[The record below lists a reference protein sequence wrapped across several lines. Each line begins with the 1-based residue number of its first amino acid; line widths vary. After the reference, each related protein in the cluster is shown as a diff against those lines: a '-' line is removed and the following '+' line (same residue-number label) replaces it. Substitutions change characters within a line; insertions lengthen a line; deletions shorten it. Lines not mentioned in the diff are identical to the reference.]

1 MNDADRTRYLAPA
14 LTRGLDVIEL
24 LSDYAEGLTAAQI
37 SQALDLTTSQLF
49 RILTT
54 LEHRRFI
61 ARTLAGD
68 RYHCTFRLFT
78 IAHRHAPVARL
89 LPAAGPLVRALSR
102 RTRQAVLVS
111 VRDGVRMVAVSFVP
125 APASVS
131 LLVPVGQGYELL
143 PSSAGLF
150 HFARERPET
159 RAALLAEVGAA
170 ARTEHATRIARA
182 EGELQLADCLV
193 EPSRDMSGV
202 TNITT
207 VVRDAADQPI
217 ASLSIPWVERPDAP
231 LGQAEAAEALR
242 EAAAE
247 LERALSG
254 AQDLTDE

>member
-1 MNDADRTRYLAPA
+1 
-14 LTRGLDVIEL
+14 LTRGLDVLEL

-37 SQALDLTTSQLF
+37 SQALELTASQLF

-54 LEHRRFI
+54 LEYRRFI
-61 ARTLAGD
+61 ARNAAGD

-78 IAHRHAPVARL
+78 IAHHHAPLARL
-89 LPAAGPLVRALSR
+89 LPAAGPLVRELSR

-131 LLVPVGQGYELL
+131 LLVPVGQGYDLL
-143 PSSAGLF
+143 HSSAGLF

-159 RAALLAEVGAA
+159 RAALLVELG
-170 ARTEHATRIARA
+170 EATRKEHSSRIAKA
-182 EGELQLADCLV
+182 EGELQSATCLV
-193 EPSRDMSGV
+193 EPSPDMSGV

-207 VVRDAADQPI
+207 VVLDAAGDPI
-217 ASLSIPWVERPDAP
+217 ASISVPWVERPDAP
-231 LGQAEAAEALR
+231 LGPTKAAEALR
-242 EAAAE
+242 GTAID

-254 AQDLTDE
+254 ADDLTGEQSS